1 MSVPA
6 ISTSVGS
13 FYLSRSQCRSSSRG
27 LPRRSLMAIRSGA
40 VSVAPILTNL
50 RKDTATPLPV
60 LRHVADAMA
69 TDMRNGLAID
79 GGSDLKMI
87 LSYVDTLPTGNE
99 KGLFYALD
107 LGGTNFRV
115 LRVQLGGK
123 EERVIDTEF
132 EQVSI
137 PQDLMFGTSE
147 QLFDFMA
154 SGLAKFSQKEG
165 GKFHLPSGRT
175 REIGFTFSFPVRQLS
190 IDSGILMKWTKG
202 FAVSGTP
209 GKDIVACLNEAM
221 GRLGLEMRVSALV
234 NDAVGTL
241 AGARYWDDDVMVAV
255 ILGTGTNACYVE
267 RTDAIPKQKGQ
278 VSSSGRTIIN
288 TEWGAFSSG
297 LPLTVYDN
305 EMDAASIN
313 PGEQIFEKTISGM
326 YLGEIVRRVLLKMAQ
341 AGDLFGKSV
350 PEKLFSPFI
359 LRTPDL
365 CAMQQDNSDD
375 LQSVGSILYNVAG
388 LETNLSARKI
398 VVEVCD
404 TIVKRGG
411 RLAGAGIV
419 GILQKMEEDSKGLIF
434 GKRTVVAMD
443 GGLYENYP
451 QYRKYLQEAVTEL
464 LGTEI
469 SRNVVIEH
477 SKDGSGIGAALLAA
491 ANSKTED
498 GLFCYSNSNQS
509 SLSFLD
515 RFVCSA
521 MIRFI
526 LLQNRQGKTRLAKYY
541 VPLEDSE
548 KHKVEYEVHRL
559 VVNRDPK
566 FTNFVEFRT
575 HKVIY
580 RRYAGLFFSLCVDI
594 TDNELAYLECI
605 HLFVEILDHFFSNV
619 CELDLVFNFHK
630 VYLILDEFILAGELQ
645 ETSKKAI
652 IERMGELE
660 KLE

>member
-1 MSVPA
+1 MSVTVAAATSSA
-6 ISTSVGS
+6 IGS
-13 FYLSRSQCRSSSRG
+13 YLSRS
-27 LPRRSLMAIRSGA
+27 RRRRRLTMAIRSDA
-40 VSVAPILTNL
+40 VSVTPTGILTRL
-50 RKDTATPLPV
+50 KHECATPLP
-60 LRHVADAMA
+60 LLQQVAKTMSA
-69 TDMRNGLAID
+69 DMRAGL
-79 GGSDLKMI
+79 GPGPGLPMI
-87 LSYVDTLPTGNE
+87 PTYVENLPSGNE

-123 EERVIDTEF
+123 DERVIATEF
-132 EQVSI
+132 DQVSI

-147 QLFDFMA
+147 ELFDFIA
-154 SGLAKFSQKEG
+154 SGLAKFASKEDG
-165 GKFHLPSGRT
+165 RFHLSAGRK
-175 REIGFTFSFPVRQLS
+175 REIGFTFSFPVKQTS
-190 IDSGILMKWTKG
+190 IDSGILIKWTKG
-202 FAVSGTP
+202 FAVSGTA
-209 GKDIVACLNEAM
+209 GRDVVACLNEAM
-221 GRLGLEMRVSALV
+221 ERQGLDMRVSALV
-234 NDAVGTL
+234 NDTVGTL
-241 AGARYWDDDVMVAV
+241 AGAEYWDNDVMVAV

-267 RTDAIPKQKGQ
+267 QISAIPNLQGH
-278 VSSSGRTIIN
+278 VSSSGKMIIS
-288 TEWGAFSSG
+288 TEWGAFSNG
-297 LPLTVYDN
+297 LPLTEFDR

-326 YLGEIVRRVLLKMAQ
+326 YLGEIVRRVLLKMAEE
-341 AGDLFGKSV
+341 GGLFGKSV
-350 PEKLFSPFI
+350 PQKLSTSFI
-359 LRTPDL
+359 LGTPDL
-365 CAMQQDNSDD
+365 CAMQNDCSGD
-375 LQSVGSILYNVAG
+375 LHAVGSLLYDKAG
-388 LETNLSARKI
+388 VESNLSERKTVI
-398 VVEVCD
+398 EVCE

-411 RLAGAGIV
+411 SLAGAGIV
-419 GILQKMEEDSKGLIF
+419 GILQKMEEDKRDLIF
-434 GKRTVVAMD
+434 GNGNRCVVAID

-451 QYRKYLQEAVTEL
+451 QYRAYLQDSVKEL
-464 LGTEI
+464 LGTEK
-469 SRNVVIEH
+469 SNNV
-477 SKDGSGIGAALLAA
+477 
-491 ANSKTED
+491 
-498 GLFCYSNSNQS
+498 
-509 SLSFLD
+509 
-515 RFVCSA
+515 
-521 MIRFI
+521 IRFI

-566 FTNFVEFRT
+566 YTNFVEFRT
-575 HKVIY
+575 HKIIY

>member
-1 MSVPA
+1 MSFAATTTATPSFRIKRSTRGVPRTRMA
-6 ISTSVGS
+6 V
-13 FYLSRSQCRSSSRG
+13 RSST
-27 LPRRSLMAIRSGA
+27 I
-40 VSVAPILTNL
+40 SVAPMLTKL
-50 RKDTATPLPV
+50 QSDCATPLPV
-60 LRHVADAMA
+60 LRHVADSMS
-69 TDMRNGLAID
+69 TDMHAGLAVD

-87 LSYVDTLPTGNE
+87 LSYVDSLPTGNE

-123 EERVIDTEF
+123 EERVIATEF
-132 EQVSI
+132 EQVTI
-137 PQDLMFGTSE
+137 PEKLMFGTSE
-147 QLFDFMA
+147 ELFDFIA
-154 SGLAKFSQKEG
+154 SVLANFAQQEG
-165 GKFHLPSGRT
+165 GKFHLPPGRK
-175 REIGFTFSFPVRQLS
+175 REIGFTFSFPVKQTS

-202 FAVSGTP
+202 FAVSGTA
-209 GKDIVACLNEAM
+209 GKDVVACLNEAM
-221 GRLGLEMRVSALV
+221 DRKGLDMRVSALV

-241 AGARYWDDDVMVAV
+241 AGARYWDDDVVVAV

-267 RTDAIPKQKGQ
+267 RMDAIPKMQGKF
-278 VSSSGRTIIN
+278 SPSGRT
-288 TEWGAFSSG
+288 
-297 LPLTVYDN
+297 
-305 EMDAASIN
+305 
-313 PGEQIFEKTISGM
+313 IFEKTISGM
-326 YLGEIVRRVLLKMAQ
+326 YLGEIARRALLNMAEEG
-341 AGDLFGKSV
+341 ALFGESV
-350 PEKLFSPFI
+350 PEKLSMPFI
-359 LRTPDL
+359 LVTPHL
-365 CAMQQDNSDD
+365 SAMQQDNADD
-375 LQSVGSILYNVAG
+375 LQTVGSILYDVVG
-388 LETNLSARKI
+388 VESNLNSRKI
-398 VVEVCD
+398 VIEVCD
-404 TIVKRGG
+404 TIVKRAG

-419 GILQKMEEDSKGLIF
+419 GILQKLGKDSKSAVF

-443 GGLYENYP
+443 GGLYERYP
-451 QYRKYLQEAVTEL
+451 QCRRYIKEAVAEL
-464 LGTEI
+464 LGPETSQNI
-469 SRNVVIEH
+469 VIEH

-491 ANSKTED
+491 TNS
-498 GLFCYSNSNQS
+498 Q
-509 SLSFLD
+509 
-515 RFVCSA
+515 
-521 MIRFI
+521 
-526 LLQNRQGKTRLAKYY
+526 QGKTRLAKYY